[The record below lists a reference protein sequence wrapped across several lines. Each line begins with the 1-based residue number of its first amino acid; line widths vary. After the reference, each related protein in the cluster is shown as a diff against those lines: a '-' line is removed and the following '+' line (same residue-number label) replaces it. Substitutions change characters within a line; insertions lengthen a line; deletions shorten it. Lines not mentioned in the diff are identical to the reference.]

1 MGAGQ
6 LATIAVS
13 DAPASTVPEPKYWHL
28 RTVLVR
34 TIDSE
39 FSTGQ
44 VLPNERELAARFGVA
59 RATLRQA
66 LDQLELEGRLVRRRG
81 IGTLIA
87 APRVGVPV
95 GRRDEGWP
103 GTTRSQSWRSVD
115 CVSAPAPAQLAQSL
129 GIREGETVHTV
140 RRLRLVQGQVM
151 AAESLHVPDSAV
163 PHLPALPQLIGG
175 TEGDRARSVLRQLE
189 RLGVDGESR
198 AVELGVAEAEQA
210 ALLERPPGTPV
221 LVVTTQYAAA
231 GRLVALAVSTYR
243 ADTCKLT
250 FGETGLVEVTP
261 VEAAGA
267 VRTAS

>member
-1 MGAGQ
+1 M
-6 LATIAVS
+6 
-13 DAPASTVPEPKYWHL
+13 PEPKYWHL

-34 TIDSE
+34 TIDAE

-44 VLPNERELAARFGVA
+44 ILPNERELAARFGVA

-95 GRRDEGWP
+95 NGREEGWP
-103 GTTRSQSWRSVD
+103 GSGRSQAWRIVD
-115 CVSAPAPAQLAQSL
+115 CVTAPATAQLARVL
-129 GIREGETVHTV
+129 GVAEGEAVHTV
-140 RRLRLVQGQVM
+140 RRLRLVQGIAM
-151 AAESLHVPDSAV
+151 ATESLHVPAAAL
-163 PHLPALPQLIGG
+163 PHLAGFAA
-175 TEGDRARSVLRQLE
+175 ESDRARGVLRQIE
-189 RLGVDGESR
+189 RLGIDGESR
-198 AVELGVAEAEQA
+198 SVELGVAEAEQA

-231 GRLVALAVSTYR
+231 GKLAAVAVSTYR

-261 VEAAGA
+261 VQAGSP
-267 VRTAS
+267 VRSAS

>member
-1 MGAGQ
+1 M
-6 LATIAVS
+6 
-13 DAPASTVPEPKYWHL
+13 PEPKYWHL

-34 TIDSE
+34 TIDAE

-44 VLPNERELAARFGVA
+44 ILPNERELAARFGVA

-95 GRRDEGWP
+95 NGREEGWP
-103 GTTRSQSWRSVD
+103 GSGRSQAWRIVD
-115 CVSAPAPAQLAQSL
+115 CVTAPATAQLARVL
-129 GIREGETVHTV
+129 GVAEGEAVHTV
-140 RRLRLVQGQVM
+140 RRLRLVQGIAM
-151 AAESLHVPDSAV
+151 ATESLHVPAA
-163 PHLPALPQLIGG
+163 ALPHVAGFAA
-175 TEGDRARSVLRQLE
+175 ESDRARGVLRQIE
-189 RLGVDGESR
+189 RLGIDGESR
-198 AVELGVAEAEQA
+198 SVELGVAEAEQA

-231 GRLVALAVSTYR
+231 GKLAAVAVSTYR

-250 FGETGLVEVTP
+250 FGEAGLVEVTP
-261 VEAAGA
+261 VQAGSP
-267 VRTAS
+267 VRSAS

>member
-1 MGAGQ
+1 VGQGQ
-6 LATIAVS
+6 LAA
-13 DAPASTVPEPKYWHL
+13 VPEPKYWHL

-34 TIDSE
+34 TIDAE

-44 VLPNERELAARFGVA
+44 ILPNERELAARFGVA

-95 GRRDEGWP
+95 TGREEGWP
-103 GTTRSQSWRSVD
+103 GAARSQTWNVID
-115 CVSAPAPAQLAQSL
+115 CTSAPAGTQLARAL
-129 GIREGETVHTV
+129 GVPEGETVHTV
-140 RRLRLVQGQVM
+140 RRLRTVQGRTM
-151 AAESLHVPDSAV
+151 AVESLHVADSSVRKLASAPRV
-163 PHLPALPQLIGG
+163 VSGAADGELA
-175 TEGDRARSVLRQLE
+175 RAVLRRLE
-189 RLGVDGESR
+189 RIGIDGESR
-198 AVELGVAEAEQA
+198 SVELGVAEAEEA

-231 GRLVALAVSTYR
+231 GRLAALSVATYR

-250 FGETGLVEVTP
+250 FGETGAVEVTP
-261 VEAAGA
+261 VPATA

>member
-1 MGAGQ
+1 MAVPVTTTASP
-6 LATIAVS
+6 AT
-13 DAPASTVPEPKYWHL
+13 PQEPKYWHL

-34 TIDSE
+34 TIDRE

-103 GTTRSQSWRSVD
+103 GSTSRTQSWRSVD
-115 CVSAPAPAQLAQSL
+115 CVSAPATAQLAQAL
-129 GIREGETVHTV
+129 GIPEGETVHTV
-140 RRLRLVQGQVM
+140 RRLRLVQGQIM
-151 AAESLHVPDSAV
+151 AVESLHVPDSAV

-175 TEGDRARSVLRQLE
+175 SAEPDRARSVLRQLE

-198 AVELGVAEAEQA
+198 AVELGVAEAGEA

-221 LVVTTQYAAA
+221 LVVTTQYAAT

-250 FGETGLVEVTP
+250 FGDTGLVEVTP
-261 VEAAGA
+261 VEARSA
-267 VRTAS
+267 AS

>member
-1 MGAGQ
+1 MGQGQ
-6 LATIAVS
+6 LSA
-13 DAPASTVPEPKYWHL
+13 VPEPKYWHL

-34 TIDSE
+34 TIDAE

-44 VLPNERELAARFGVA
+44 ILPNERELAARFGVA

-95 GRRDEGWP
+95 NGREEGWP
-103 GTTRSQSWRSVD
+103 GSGRSQAWRIVD
-115 CVSAPAPAQLAQSL
+115 CVTAPATAQLARVL
-129 GIREGETVHTV
+129 GVAEGEAVHTV
-140 RRLRLVQGQVM
+140 RRLRLVQGIAM
-151 AAESLHVPDSAV
+151 ATESLHVPAA
-163 PHLPALPQLIGG
+163 ALPHVAGFAA
-175 TEGDRARSVLRQLE
+175 ESDRARGVLRQIE
-189 RLGVDGESR
+189 RLGIDGESR
-198 AVELGVAEAEQA
+198 SVELGVAEAEQA

-231 GRLVALAVSTYR
+231 GKLAAVAVSTYR

-250 FGETGLVEVTP
+250 FGEAGLVEVTP
-261 VEAAGA
+261 VQAGSP
-267 VRTAS
+267 VRSAS